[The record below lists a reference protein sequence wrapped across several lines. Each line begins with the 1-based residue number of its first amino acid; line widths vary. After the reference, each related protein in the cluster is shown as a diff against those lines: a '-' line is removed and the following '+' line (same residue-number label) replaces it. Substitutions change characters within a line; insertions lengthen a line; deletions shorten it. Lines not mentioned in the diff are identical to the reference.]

1 MPVLN
6 QPVVA
11 YAIADRIAAGA
22 HEIAFAPT
30 QAKPPGRCVTTSPKT
45 SRPSSPRGAATPS
58 TPCSPTCTTAA
69 TPRPRRC
76 PSRSRDT
83 RRARRRHRSR
93 HRRPPLR
100 RPGTTPGQ
108 DRPSGARSA
117 GGEAGQLRPTKHL
130 HQHQPVHRAGIARPG
145 GAQSREINDTLTAAP
160 RRRQADRAGHAADA
174 AVKSGTPEQA
184 GTRRP
189 RRRQD
194 SRPRPR
200 PPGQVS
206 TRLRRRPATARPMP
220 RSSRTAPP
228 AAIQATGAPVIGRPP
243 PLPPSELLLAT
254 VTAAVT
260 A

>member
-30 QAKPPGRCVTTSPKT
+30 PGEPPGRCVTTSPKT
-45 SRPSSPRGAATPS
+45 RRPSSPRGASTPS
-58 TPCSPTCTTAA
+58 MPCSPTCTTRPTSRFSNSPGRPLPHGIARHARRRFHRGRRLPPDGQRRTAA
-69 TPRPRRC
+69 TPRRRRC

-83 RRARRRHRSR
+83 RRARLRHRSR

-100 RPGTTPGQ
+100 RPGPLGGGKPT
-108 DRPSGARSA
+108 AR
-117 GGEAGQLRPTKHL
+117 
-130 HQHQPVHRAGIARPG
+130 V
-145 GAQSREINDTLTAAP
+145 
-160 RRRQADRAGHAADA
+160 HAAYA
-174 AVKSGTPEQA
+174 AVKSGTLALMATSGRAPEQA

-189 RRRQD
+189 HCRRE

-200 PPGQVS
+200 PAGQVS